1 MNFFWWWAAI
11 DEGVVMSKSMMI
23 VFVLVAIAVSSGCA
37 VIDRTMLKPA
47 AEASRVPPL
56 VRSALCKEY
65 KFSTGKKNALD
76 PTGWNNPLFKNDCEG
91 QEETVAESELLSEPC
106 DGTNLKECA
115 AFLERKSEAICS
127 VHLSKIFGNRAVT
140 NVTLGTLATA
150 TGIAGGIATGGAA
163 NALSGSAG
171 FLTAGRS
178 LFNEEIY
185 RNYVAEAVIKEIVNN
200 REASKAA
207 IAEGVTL
214 GEGSDVER
222 NSVNAITGPQQV
234 IQRVIEMHDQCSF
247 YAGLTSLLGKAGK
260 DDYAVNLKTGVAAHI
275 EYLKGELA
283 AVMAKRDLPTTDA
296 KDKPALNATIDQLNG
311 QISSHTLTLNLMA
324 PGHVI
329 DAPVGGSPLKT
340 D

>member
-1 MNFFWWWAAI
+1 M
-11 DEGVVMSKSMMI
+11 KSI
-23 VFVLVAIAVSSGCA
+23 IIVLVLIAMALGSGCA
-37 VIDRTMLKPA
+37 VIDRTVLKPA
-47 AEASRVPPL
+47 AESSRVPPL
-56 VRSALCKEY
+56 VRSALCKGY
-65 KFSTGKKNALD
+65 TFSTGAKNALD

-91 QEETVAESELLSEPC
+91 QEETVVESELLSKPC
-106 DGTNLKECA
+106 DGTNLRECA

-185 RNYVAEAVIKEIVNN
+185 RNYVSEAVIKEIVNN
-200 REASKAA
+200 REAAQTE
-207 IAEGVTL
+207 IAEGIAL
-214 GEGSDVER
+214 GEGSDIEKK
-222 NSVNAITGPQQV
+222 SVGAITGPQQV
-234 IQRVIEMHDQCSF
+234 IQRVTEMHDQCSF

-283 AVMAKRDLPTTDA
+283 AIKGKRRLAATDA
-296 KDKPALNATIDQLNG
+296 KEIPALDAAIDQLNR

-324 PGHVI
+324 PGHVS
-329 DAPVGGSPLKT
+329 DAPVVGSPPEAK
-340 D
+340 